1 MGKKKE
7 FVIEYDFQ
15 SSPQLLFQYLSSPS
29 GLSEWF
35 SDDVNYR
42 GEKYTF
48 FWGESEE
55 YARVLSKKN
64 NEKIRFQW
72 ITEEDDEEDYFFEF
86 KIEMDEITKDVSLI
100 ITDFSDEDELEEA
113 KLLWDSLVSDL
124 KQVVTICSKLLDVR
138 SKLMELLCIRPPYCG
153 Q

>member
-15 SSPQLLFQYLSSPS
+15 SSPQLLFQYLSTPS

-48 FWGESEE
+48 FWGETEE
-55 YARVLSKKN
+55 YARVLSKKI
-64 NEKIRFQW
+64 NEKIRYQW

-124 KQVVTICSKLLDVR
+124 KQVLGNLI
-138 SKLMELLCIRPPYCG
+138 
-153 Q
+153 

>member
-15 SSPQLLFQYLSSPS
+15 SSPQLLFQYLSLPS

-42 GEKYTF
+42 GVKYTF

-100 ITDFSDEDELEEA
+100 ITYFSEEDELEEA

-124 KQVVTICSKLLDVR
+124 KQVLGST
-138 SKLMELLCIRPPYCG
+138 
-153 Q
+153 

>member
-72 ITEEDDEEDYFFEF
+72 ITEEDDEEDCFFEF

-100 ITDFSDEDELEEA
+100 ITDFSEEDELEEA

-124 KQVVTICSKLLDVR
+124 KQVLGST
-138 SKLMELLCIRPPYCG
+138 
-153 Q
+153 

>member
-15 SSPQLLFQYLSSPS
+15 SSPQLLFQYLSTPS

-35 SDDVNYR
+35 SDAVQYR

-48 FWGESEE
+48 LWGESEE
-55 YARVLSKKN
+55 YARVLSKKI

-86 KIEMDEITKDVSLI
+86 KIQMDEITKDVSLI
-100 ITDFSDEDELEEA
+100 ITDFSEEDELEEA

-124 KQVVTICSKLLDVR
+124 KQVLGST
-138 SKLMELLCIRPPYCG
+138 
-153 Q
+153 

>member
-1 MGKKKE
+1 MSIKKE

-15 SSPQLLFQYLSSPS
+15 SSPQLLFQYLSTAS

-48 FWGESEE
+48 FWGDSEE
-55 YARVLSKKN
+55 YARVLSKKI

-72 ITEEDDEEDYFFEF
+72 ITGEDDEEDYFFEF
-86 KIEMDEITKDVSLI
+86 KIQMDEITKDVSLI
-100 ITDFSDEDELEEA
+100 ITDYTDEDELEEA
-113 KLLWDSLVSDL
+113 KLLWDSLISDL
-124 KQVVTICSKLLDVR
+124 KQVLGST
-138 SKLMELLCIRPPYCG
+138 
-153 Q
+153 

>member
-64 NEKIRFQW
+64 NEKFRFQW

-100 ITDFSDEDELEEA
+100 ITDFSEEDELEEA

-124 KQVVTICSKLLDVR
+124 KQVLGST
-138 SKLMELLCIRPPYCG
+138 
-153 Q
+153 

>member
-15 SSPQLLFQYLSSPS
+15 SSPQLLFQYLSTPS

-55 YARVLSKKN
+55 YARVLSKKI
-64 NEKIRFQW
+64 NEKIRYQW
-72 ITEEDDEEDYFFEF
+72 ITEEEDEEDYFFEF
-86 KIEMDEITKDVSLI
+86 KIQMDEITKDVSLI
-100 ITDFSDEDELEEA
+100 ITDFSQEDELEEA

-124 KQVVTICSKLLDVR
+124 KQVLGST
-138 SKLMELLCIRPPYCG
+138 
-153 Q
+153 

>member
-1 MGKKKE
+1 MSIKKE

-15 SSPQLLFQYLSSPS
+15 SSPQLLFQYLSTAS

-48 FWGESEE
+48 FWGDSEE
-55 YARVLSKKN
+55 YARVLSKKI

-72 ITEEDDEEDYFFEF
+72 ITGEDDEEDYFFEF
-86 KIEMDEITKDVSLI
+86 KIQMDDITKDVSLI
-100 ITDFSDEDELEEA
+100 ITDYTDEDELEEA
-113 KLLWDSLVSDL
+113 KLLWDSLISDL
-124 KQVVTICSKLLDVR
+124 KQVLGST
-138 SKLMELLCIRPPYCG
+138 
-153 Q
+153 

>member
-15 SSPQLLFQYLSSPS
+15 SSPQLLFQYLSTPS

-48 FWGESEE
+48 FWGETEE
-55 YARVLSKKN
+55 YARVLSKKI
-64 NEKIRFQW
+64 NEKIRYQW

-124 KQVVTICSKLLDVR
+124 KQVLGST
-138 SKLMELLCIRPPYCG
+138 
-153 Q
+153 

>member
-15 SSPQLLFQYLSSPS
+15 SSPQLLFQFLSTPS

-48 FWGESEE
+48 FWGETEE
-55 YARVLSKKN
+55 YARVLSKKI
-64 NEKIRFQW
+64 NEKIRYQW

-124 KQVVTICSKLLDVR
+124 KQVLGST
-138 SKLMELLCIRPPYCG
+138 
-153 Q
+153 

>member
-15 SSPQLLFQYLSSPS
+15 SSPQLLFQYLSTPS

-48 FWGESEE
+48 FWCESEE

-100 ITDFSDEDELEEA
+100 ITDFSEEDELEEA

-124 KQVVTICSKLLDVR
+124 KQVLGST
-138 SKLMELLCIRPPYCG
+138 
-153 Q
+153 